1 MKLDL
6 ATTTELFRVLA
17 DETRVRLLALL
28 EREELTVAELTR
40 IAGVAQSRVSTHLAR
55 LRDAELVV
63 DRKQGASTFYRL
75 ADDAMPQAA
84 RRAFEL
90 VRTHLADALLERDLV
105 ALEEVLATRNGQTGG
120 WADSVAGQMD
130 RHYSPGRTW
139 EATAW
144 GMLGLARLGRVLD
157 LAAGDGVTAELL
169 SSRAEQVTCVDRS
182 AKVAAAGRARL
193 AHVRNVTYV
202 RADMHA
208 LPFRDGAFDQALA
221 MHLLTYTARPR
232 QVFSELARILRPGGT
247 LIAATLETHG
257 HKEVV
262 SKYDHVRL
270 GYTPDEL
277 RSGLRKAGF
286 VVELCKVTS
295 RERQKPHHGVVTI
308 HARRDPGLSN
318 AHTVPVATRLRSIRR
333 SSIPESRKN
342 RSEAKR

>member
-6 ATTTELFRVLA
+6 ATTTELFRVLS

-40 IAGVAQSRVSTHLAR
+40 IAGVAQSRVSSHLAR
-55 LRDAELVV
+55 LKDAELVV
-63 DRKQGASTFYRL
+63 DRRQGASTFYRL
-75 ADDAMPQAA
+75 ADDAMPEPA

-90 VRTHLADALLERDLV
+90 VRTHLSDALLERDLA
-105 ALEEVLATRNGQTGG
+105 ALSEVLDSRGNGNGA

-144 GMLGLARLGRVLD
+144 GLLGLARLGRVLD

-169 SSRAEQVTCVDRS
+169 SSRAAHVTCVDRS
-182 AKVAAAGRARL
+182 GKVAAAGRARL
-193 AHVRNVTYV
+193 RHLDNVTYV

-221 MHLLTYTARPR
+221 MHLLTYTERPSR
-232 QVFSELARILRPGGT
+232 VFSELARVLAPGGT
-247 LIAATLETHG
+247 LIAATLESHA
-257 HKEVV
+257 HQEVR

-270 GYTPDEL
+270 GYSPAEL
-277 RSGLRKAGF
+277 RAGLRKAGF
-286 VVELCKVTS
+286 LVELCKVTS
-295 RERQKPHHGVVTI
+295 RERQKPHHGVITI
-308 HARRDPGLSN
+308 HARRDAS
-318 AHTVPVATRLRSIRR
+318 RLPQAR
-333 SSIPESRKN
+333 PTSRELVGAANRNSKKT
-342 RSEAKR
+342 RSEAQ